1 MKMMVDN
8 GKRTQYESGALREPQ
23 EGKGRFDLITP
34 YGLMRLARW
43 YELGAKKYADRNW
56 EKGMPWSRYVDSA
69 FRHLVKYMMGDRSE
83 DHLAAIA
90 WNVFALMHYEDNVER
105 YAKFC
110 DLPFFEDW
118 LKRKEAEANKS
129 SAQVNSKGGW
139 LGYEKCGC

>member
-1 MKMMVDN
+1 MVDN

-43 YELGAKKYADRNW
+43 YELGAKKYTDRNW

-83 DHLAAIA
+83 DHLAAVA
-90 WNVFALMHYEDNVER
+90 WNVFALMHYEALPER
-105 YAKFC
+105 YATYD
-110 DLPFFEDW
+110 DLP
-118 LKRKEAEANKS
+118 RYMS
-129 SAQVNSKGGW
+129 SQQKTSKNFSERG
-139 LGYEKCGC
+139 